1 MCPRCRQNAPIVYR
15 GMMAYCT
22 ACGAP
27 RPPLTGTSINLAG
40 QPSKLGGAVASVLGW
55 VVLAAGLSVALM
67 LGLIAQALFPAGFVG
82 LALGLP
88 IALLTTI
95 VAVVLLRSGKSLRG
109 SGASAEKT
117 ARVQAIYAL
126 AAHRGGALTALDVAQ
141 SLGIQVDEADALLT
155 TLTKEQMDHV
165 GIEIDPNGGLFY
177 RFSLPGLT
185 RVDAGRVRVDPEV
198 ARSPNRAE
206 WERLEAEEAA
216 APKDARRAPRPR

>member
-15 GMMAYCT
+15 GVMAYCT

-40 QPSKLGGAVASVLGW
+40 QPSKIGGAVASVLGW
-55 VVLAAGLSVALM
+55 IVLAVGLTIALVV
-67 LGLIAQALFPAGFVG
+67 GLIAQALFPAGFAG
-82 LALGLP
+82 LAVGVP
-88 IALLTTI
+88 IAVLAAVLG
-95 VAVVLLRSGKSLRG
+95 VVLLRSGKSLRG

-141 SLGIQVDEADALLT
+141 SLGIDAAEADALLT
-155 TLTKEQMDHV
+155 SLTREQMDHV
-165 GIEIDPNGGLFY
+165 GVEIDPSGGLFY
-177 RFSLPGLT
+177 RFSIPLT
-185 RVDAGRVRVDPEV
+185 NAGPEHASRVRVDPEV

-206 WERLEAEEAA
+206 WERLEAEEASKPA
-216 APKDARRAPRPR
+216 ARRAR